1 MVIFPNSIDSM
12 FFPMNV
18 KNPSRMTGFFMLPFQ
33 LSHFKVHSYT
43 SQSILPF
50 RLKKPEYFA
59 FQIYFFFLGGDS
71 SVHSRDDFID
81 SADDD
86 DDDDDDMS
94 TYGGHLVR
102 LQTTSRAQSYKNF
115 WPLI

>member
-1 MVIFPNSIDSM
+1 M
-12 FFPMNV
+12 
-18 KNPSRMTGFFMLPFQ
+18 GFFYFQ
-33 LSHFKVHSYT
+33 
-43 SQSILPF
+43 
-50 RLKKPEYFA
+50 
-59 FQIYFFFLGGDS
+59 GGDS

-102 LQTTSRAQSYKNF
+102 LVMALVAEINCKTIHHRRSDELGCWCQ
-115 WPLI
+115 